1 VKTIHTDRKAR
12 GGRPRGFDREQALD
26 VAMRLFW
33 RHGYEGV
40 SVGDI
45 TVRLGIAAPSL
56 YAAFGSKAELYRAA
70 LERYEEISDFLDL
83 DGMGEAATLELAV
96 RRVLDAGV
104 RAVTSRDRERGC
116 MISDGLVACGEAHRD
131 LAADLARRRRKLRAA
146 LARALERWVDGTSAR
161 SLARYVTALLQGLS
175 IQARDGASAAEL
187 RTIVDAACGGLTAA
201 TSVQTARQGAIT
213 RR

>member
-1 VKTIHTDRKAR
+1 MKTINSGEKFR
-12 GGRPRGFDREQALD
+12 GGRPRGFDRGQALD

-33 RHGYEGV
+33 RYGYEGV
-40 SVGDI
+40 SIGDI
-45 TVRLGIAAPSL
+45 TAPLGIAAPSL

-70 LERYEEISDFLDL
+70 LERYEEISDFLDIA
-83 DGMGEAATLELAV
+83 GMAEAATLELAV
-96 RRVLDAGV
+96 RTVLEACV

-146 LARALERWVDGTSAR
+146 FARALERWVDKTAAQ

-187 RTIVDAACGGLTAA
+187 RTIVDTACAGLNGRAEA
-201 TSVQTARQGAIT
+201 Q
-213 RR
+213 

>member
-1 VKTIHTDRKAR
+1 MKTILTEEKSR

-45 TVRLGIAAPSL
+45 TAQLGIAAPSL
-56 YAAFGSKAELYRAA
+56 YAAFGSKAELHRAA
-70 LERYEEISDFLDL
+70 LERYEEISDFLDVE
-83 DGMGEAATLELAV
+83 GMAEAATLEMAI
-96 RRVLDAGV
+96 REVLEAGV
-104 RAVTSRDRERGC
+104 GAVTGRDRERGC

-131 LAADLARRRRKLRAA
+131 LAADLARRRRKLCAA
-146 LARALERWVDGTSAR
+146 FARALERWVDKTAAR

-187 RTIVDAACGGLTAA
+187 RTIVDTACAGLNGRAEA
-201 TSVQTARQGAIT
+201 Q
-213 RR
+213 

>member
-1 VKTIHTDRKAR
+1 MKTIRSGEKSR

-26 VAMRLFW
+26 GAMRLFW

-45 TVRLGIAAPSL
+45 TAQLAIAAPSL

-70 LERYEEISDFLDL
+70 LERYEKISDFLDVN
-83 DGMGEAATLELAV
+83 GMAEAATLELAV
-96 RRVLDAGV
+96 REVLDAGV

-116 MISDGLVACGEAHRD
+116 MVSDGLVACGAAHRD
-131 LAADLARRRRKLRAA
+131 LAMDLARRRRKLRTAF
-146 LARALERWVDGTSAR
+146 ARALERWVDKAAAQ
-161 SLARYVTALLQGLS
+161 SLARFVTALLQGLS

-187 RTIVDAACGGLTAA
+187 RTIIDVACAGLTAA
-201 TSVQTARQGAIT
+201 RPEQPAR
-213 RR
+213 

>member
-1 VKTIHTDRKAR
+1 MKIIRADDKSR

-45 TVRLGIAAPSL
+45 TARLGIAAPSL

-70 LERYEEISDFLDL
+70 LERYEEISDFLDV
-83 DGMGEAATLELAV
+83 DGMAEAATLELAV
-96 RRVLDAGV
+96 RKVLEAGV

-131 LAADLARRRRKLRAA
+131 LAVDLARRRRKLRAA
-146 LARALERWVDGTSAR
+146 FARALERWVDKTAAR
-161 SLARYVTALLQGLS
+161 SLARYVAALLQGLS
-175 IQARDGASAAEL
+175 IQSRDGATAAEL
-187 RTIVDAACGGLTAA
+187 RTIVDLTCAGLGALRPGPA
-201 TSVQTARQGAIT
+201 SGQDRLARQ
-213 RR
+213 